1 MAIALTYTAKRQTG
15 TGEIEDVGFLL
26 PAMPAM
32 PADPGPGGLLS
43 HEAHV
48 DLAYRIL
55 ISQIGMVKALAAH
68 VDVVELL
75 INEIQAA
82 LESGQP
88 ANQAIAMI
96 KVAGKW
102 VRGESIPAAEFKAL
116 ADHKL
121 KGIRTVL
128 AEMSNS
134 RDGESDLF
142 SMALRGELTEKMGE
156 VVPYDLI
163 LFKAADH
170 FRARCQDLE
179 TARRKLVGFI
189 AAELKLPR
197 PKVKAIIGEGW
208 IAPGLFSTLNSSV
221 YELSLYP
228 HKAKKPF
235 RDAVIDHQRAI
246 RDLVISGAS
255 STGDLAAAWSSFT
268 SHDKALKDSVQLMF
282 IRNRPLV
289 ETFVKQY
296 RHIGDPDQLRSAG
309 DMGLLRVI
317 YRFAPERGFRFST
330 LGSQWIRQ
338 MVVRELQQ
346 LDLIRLPE
354 GSQANLF
361 AIRAVLAERPNA
373 SYAAI
378 AEITGLDVETVS
390 ALLYFV
396 HGTQGGVSLDSAYQ
410 NEGSNDV
417 DGLHEVLADSNS
429 QIDDIL
435 EELDSTAFVER
446 VLQEVLPERHQQVV
460 RYQFGIGG
468 PALTLKDIGSQMGIS
483 FERVRQIRDDAL
495 RLLRASKYFED
506 LVQLWV

>member
-1 MAIALTYTAKRQTG
+1 MGIALTYTAKRQTG
-15 TGEIEDVGFLL
+15 TGDIKDVGFLL

-43 HEAHV
+43 HESHV

-55 ISQIGMVKALAAH
+55 ISQIGMVRALAAH
-68 VDVVELL
+68 VDVVGYL
-75 INEIQAA
+75 IKEIQTA

-102 VRGESIPAAEFKAL
+102 VRGESIPAVEFKAL
-116 ADHKL
+116 ADRKL
-121 KGIRTVL
+121 KSIRDVL
-128 AEMSNS
+128 SEMSNR

-142 SMALRGELTEKMGE
+142 SMALRAELTERMGE

-163 LFKAADH
+163 LFKAADQ
-170 FRARCQDLE
+170 FRARCKDLE
-179 TARRKLVGFI
+179 AARRRLVGFI

-197 PKVKAIIGEGW
+197 PKVKAIIGDGW
-208 IAPGLFSTLNSSV
+208 IAPGLFSTLNTSV

-228 HKAKKPF
+228 AKAKKPF
-235 RDAVIDHQRAI
+235 RDAIIEHQRGI
-246 RDLVISGAS
+246 RELVTSGAS
-255 STGDLAAAWSSFT
+255 NTGDLAAAWSSFT
-268 SHDKALKDSVQLMF
+268 AHDKALKESVHLMF

-330 LGSQWIRQ
+330 LGSQWVRQ

-390 ALLYFV
+390 ALLFFV
-396 HGTQGGVSLDSAYQ
+396 HGNQGGVSLDSAYQ
-410 NEGSNDV
+410 NEGSNEV

-429 QIDDIL
+429 QIDDLL
-435 EELDSTAFVER
+435 EELDSSEFVDR
-446 VLQEVLPERHQQVV
+446 VLKEVLPERHQQIV

-468 PALTLKDIGSQMGIS
+468 PSLTLKDIGTQMGIS

-495 RLLRASKYFED
+495 RLLRASQYFED